1 MSFADVEM
9 NVVRWGE
16 ARGIIQNGNAL
27 TQADSKLREELDELV
42 HAIKECNEPEIKDA
56 VGDCMVVLT
65 MICAILDIDMVEC
78 YKGAYN
84 EIKDRKGFLRPD
96 GIFVKASA

>member
-1 MSFADVEM
+1 MSFSQIELEVI
-9 NVVRWGE
+9 RWGE

-27 TQADSKLREELDELV
+27 TQAKVKLQEELDELI
-42 HAIKECNEPEIKDA
+42 HAIEECNEPEIKDA

-65 MICAILDIDMVEC
+65 MICSILDIDMVQC
-78 YKGAYN
+78 YKGAYE

-96 GIFVKASA
+96 GVFVKSES

>member
-1 MSFADVEM
+1 MSFANVEM

-27 TQADSKLREELDELV
+27 TQADNKLREELDELV
-42 HAIKECNEPEIKDA
+42 YAIKESNEAEIKDA
-56 VGDCMVVLT
+56 VGDCLVVLT
-65 MICAILDIDMVEC
+65 MICAILDIDMVDC
-78 YKGAYN
+78 YKGAYE

-96 GIFVKASA
+96 GIFVKESA